1 MALIT
6 PSSILVL
13 LGLITPSLAL
23 VVPLAPARPAEALRG
38 LKLQRVGDSASVD
51 IGAELAGS
59 TGRTLL
65 VLGTHAAD
73 FNTVEYL
80 QQARFFW
87 PQLRAKGVGRC
98 LVVINSEAAACAR
111 LAELLGLP
119 AEFELLADPTGFA
132 GRRFGVS
139 RGWRPDDASI
149 PAALK
154 LFVVGIGLGPPWGT
168 LPAVLSGYVG
178 SPRGERDWI
187 EASLKQGQ
195 LAGRWPAVLELGDD
209 GAVLANQ
216 FGNFPLCGGWGLR
229 PLELATLRLQNLLM
243 QAANYDAL
251 KPVDSRCLTQLGGC
265 TVVEPGGEPIYSW
278 VDRGLCD
285 VADMRAL
292 VDSLP
297 ARAAAAAAGSPPAPP
312 VAAAAAA

>member
-1 MALIT
+1 MCN
-6 PSSILVL
+6 
-13 LGLITPSLAL
+13 LAL
-23 VVPLAPARPAEALRG
+23 AAAFVVPLSPARPADALKGVSLR
-38 LKLQRVGDSASVD
+38 RVGDGAQLDV
-51 IGAELAGS
+51 GAELAGS
-59 TGRTLL
+59 EGRTML

-80 QQARFFW
+80 QKTRFFW
-87 PQLRAKGVGRC
+87 PRLQEKGVDRC
-98 LVVINSEAAACAR
+98 IMVVNGEAPACSK

-119 AEFELLADPTGFA
+119 AEFELLADPTGEA

-139 RGWRPDDASI
+139 GGWRPNDSRI

-178 SPRGERDWI
+178 NPKGERDWI

-195 LAGRWPAVLELGDD
+195 LAGRWPPVLELADD
-209 GAVLANQ
+209 GSVLFNKFA
-216 FGNFPLCGGWGLR
+216 NFPLCGNWGLR

-243 QAANYDAL
+243 QISNWNAL

-265 TVVEPGGEPIYSW
+265 TIVGPGGEPLYSW
-278 VDRGLCD
+278 VDQGLCD
-285 VADMRAL
+285 VPDMRSL
-292 VDSLP
+292 IDSLP
-297 ARAAAAAAGSPPAPP
+297 
-312 VAAAAAA
+312 